1 MHGGAMID
9 EDQLVKMEAAKALL
23 PPPGDEVSAELIKA
37 VREARL
43 MVAQM
48 VDAYH
53 RSEWEEGANEE
64 ETMHHAIDCLANWG
78 IDPGQASHEA
88 ARRALG
94 LRIKTS
100 L

>member
-1 MHGGAMID
+1 MHGGVMID

-43 MVAQM
+43 MVAHM

-53 RSEWEEGANEE
+53 RPGWEEGENEE

-78 IDPGQASHEA
+78 LDPGQPAHEP
-88 ARRALG
+88 ARRTAG
-94 LRIKTS
+94 LRVG
-100 L
+100 